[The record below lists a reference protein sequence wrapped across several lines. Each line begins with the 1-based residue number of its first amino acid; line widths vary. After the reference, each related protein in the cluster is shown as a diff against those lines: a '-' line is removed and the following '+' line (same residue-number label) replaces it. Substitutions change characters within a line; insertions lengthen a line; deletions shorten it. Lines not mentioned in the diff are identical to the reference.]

1 MHYIVI
7 MNFKS
12 FTNLMVAVISAA
24 DLVYSAPATSEPSDQ
39 KYLRKCNTRR
49 QEVVSAGGSG
59 QVAAR
64 RVTVV
69 KVD

>member
-1 MHYIVI
+1 
-7 MNFKS
+7 
-12 FTNLMVAVISAA
+12 MVAVRSAA
-24 DLVYSAPATSEPSDQ
+24 DLVYRYSAPATSEPSDQ

>member
-1 MHYIVI
+1 
-7 MNFKS
+7 
-12 FTNLMVAVISAA
+12 MVAVRSAA